1 MKKEKRL
8 KMWQKTVHDTA
19 IKSKTMKK
27 YIKTY
32 NNVVELKKRKNVLNS
47 WPVSGHKYK
56 RCIMSVCYDILIVYF
71 ATQAEHNTIQIQIQN
86 KN

>member
-47 WPVSGHKYK
+47 
-56 RCIMSVCYDILIVYF
+56 
-71 ATQAEHNTIQIQIQN
+71 
-86 KN
+86 